1 MRMAPI
7 MIYDDVTYD
16 PARHL
21 IFFVHIRKTGGTSL
35 IARMGE
41 ALPTRAGGPAMRRLR
56 EQGLES
62 HDSGLLLMHEHMR
75 RRLNHWGDDLGHEW
89 RRLLGRPNASVNEVA
104 LVSGHNR
111 VGSVRLG
118 RRMPL
123 MITVTRDPIDRLVS
137 DYFFTRDR
145 VAANPKKAKAAKK
158 RSAWEMDFEGWADTM
173 LAEAGSMPLNGQ
185 CRYFSRAGDFASARQ
200 AIDDRFL
207 LAAPLP
213 QMARFTALL
222 GAKLGVDL
230 TEGPRANRGRSR
242 PEGFEISAPLRARLE
257 AALADDIALHAH
269 VCAEFEALAARHG
282 L

>member
-1 MRMAPI
+1 

-35 IARMGE
+35 IDRMAT
-41 ALPTRAGGPAMRRLR
+41 ALPPRAGGPAMRRLR

-62 HDSGLLLMHEHMR
+62 HDRGLKLMHEHMR

-89 RRLLGRPNASVNEVA
+89 WRLIGRPNASVDEVT
-104 LVSGHNR
+104 VVTGHNR

-137 DYFFTRDR
+137 DYFFTRDK
-145 VAANPKKAKAAKK
+145 VAANPKTSRAAKK
-158 RSAWEMDFEGWADTM
+158 RTAWELDFEGWADTM
-173 LAEAGSMPLNGQ
+173 LKDADTMPLNGQ
-185 CRYFSRAGDFASARQ
+185 CRYFSKAGDFESARRV
-200 AIDDRFL
+200 IDDQVL

-222 GAKLGVDL
+222 GAKFGVDL
-230 TEGPRANRGRSR
+230 TEGARRNRGWSR
-242 PEGFEISAPLRARLE
+242 PDGFAISTPLRARLE

-269 VCAEFEALAARHG
+269 VSREFTALAARHG
-282 L
+282 V